1 MTQTIKITNLKNGT
15 RNITGLTAG
24 DMRLIAMFLERGVIS
39 SPKTDSNIPICDAA
53 MRLADAL
60 RSNAMFDG
68 RIGNIEM
75 VGGTADASI
84 LYDELI
90 NL

>member
-1 MTQTIKITNLKNGT
+1 MTTTINITNLKNGI

-24 DMRLIAMFLERGVIS
+24 DMRLIAMFVERGVIS
-39 SPKTDSNIPICDAA
+39 SPKTESNIPICDAA
-53 MRLADAL
+53 MRLAAAL

-68 RIGNIEM
+68 KIGNIEM
-75 VGGTADASI
+75 VGGTADASV
-84 LYDELI
+84 LYEEII